1 MRYRNLL
8 KRRDQIK
15 IRLNLLNQVIE
26 KNESE
31 FLLSRQS
38 GKTSYLSFG
47 LGMEF
52 EIIFLK
58 KARTD
63 INVQIK
69 QHRVNKIKRH
79 RRRLK

>member
-1 MRYRNLL
+1 MRYKNLL
-8 KRRDQIK
+8 KRREQIK
-15 IRLNLLNQVIE
+15 IRLNLLGQVIE
-26 KNESE
+26 KNKSE

-58 KARTD
+58 KSMTD
-63 INVQIK
+63 VDIQIGKHRINK
-69 QHRVNKIKRH
+69 TKRH